1 MKSAF
6 LPYDKRCEFI
16 YGDIKP
22 GYAKIRR
29 SQQKQ

>member
-16 YGDIKP
+16 YNVLKP
-22 GYAKIRR
+22 GHAKIRR
-29 SQQKQ
+29 FQAEQ